1 MGKKYSAESKK
12 FEGDSSID
20 PLDTFSNAC
29 EIKNQKSAELNVL
42 FEQGIFFFFFACKS
56 KLSDEQTF

>member
-42 FEQGIFFFFFACKS
+42 FEQGILFFFFCMQIKV
-56 KLSDEQTF
+56 E